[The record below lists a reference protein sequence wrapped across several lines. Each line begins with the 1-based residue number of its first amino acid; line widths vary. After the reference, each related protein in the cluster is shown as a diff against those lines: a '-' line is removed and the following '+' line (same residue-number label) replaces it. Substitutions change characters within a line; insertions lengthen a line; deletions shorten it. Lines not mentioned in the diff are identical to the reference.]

1 MTPLDQHIR
10 RMMLSYPDLY
20 PTRNQALRGLFCR
33 NGNGLDWKDG
43 HIVDLFSDKPF
54 DEEAARA
61 AFFRTGGIDADSEE
75 GKLLRARRQFELETL
90 DLRVKVPSRE
100 DRPDAMLLLRTYY
113 KKGWLGMN
121 VPEDAEDSYRRGALE
136 ALRDVAATLRNAQI
150 HGHPTLL
157 EIVAQIE
164 ALDPKRAEMTKI
176 ILEALERNDLE
187 DGAEHVGLG
196 PIERGSATYCIPFEN
211 DEDFVALCRADDAFK
226 NPLTPSLLD
235 RLEGDPLKAPREI
248 EGVSRVEYNG
258 HFGAAV
264 HYTVD
269 AEEDLPDTHDKIRRI
284 IADQVRR
291 ARAWAAAKDE
301 EETS

>member
-20 PTRNQALRGLFCR
+20 PTRNQALRALFCR
-33 NGNGLDWKDG
+33 NGNGLTWKDG
-43 HIVDLFSDKPF
+43 RIVDLFSDKPF

-61 AFFRTGGIDADSEE
+61 AFFRTGGIDAESEE
-75 GKLLRARRQFELETL
+75 GKLLHARRQFELETL

-121 VPEDAEDSYRRGALE
+121 VPEDAEESYRRGALE
-136 ALRDVAATLRNAQI
+136 ALRDAATTLRNAKI
-150 HGHPTLL
+150 LGHPTLI
-157 EIVAQIE
+157 EIIQQIDV
-164 ALDPKRAEMTKI
+164 LDPEDAEMTA
-176 ILEALERNDLE
+176 ILLEMLGTK
-187 DGAEHVGLG
+187 DGEEPVPLG
-196 PIERGSATYCIPFEN
+196 VIERGAAAYCIPFEK
-211 DEDFVALCRADDAFK
+211 DEDFVVLCRADDDFHD
-226 NPLTPSLLD
+226 PLKPSLLD

-269 AEEDLPDTHDKIRRI
+269 AEEDLPDAHDKIRRI